1 MRKRGTVVTGDVQD
15 LGATAQRTRRNIV
28 KMGTILGSAVLGSA
42 VLASAKASASGPT
55 PTPPPR
61 SCFLKGTAIRTADG
75 DRKVEDLTIGDLLPT
90 MFGGTRAIQWL
101 GRYPIRK
108 SDRAKPW
115 VKDALPV
122 WIAPSAIGPGVPHA
136 AFYVTTTHA
145 LFIDGVLVPAGLLI
159 NGSTIKR
166 YEAREYDELEF
177 FHVKLESHDVI
188 YAEGAPVET
197 LLNVDESAVNFAEYF
212 RMYGAPKT
220 EEIPCVPRSYIG
232 GRGELKSRFRSAI
245 SPWFDRRDKFVVIRD
260 RFEEQGTA
268 TSRNPELVS

>member
-1 MRKRGTVVTGDVQD
+1 MTGDVQD
-15 LGATAQRTRRNIV
+15 FSATAQRTRRNVV
-28 KMGTILGSAVLGSA
+28 KMGTILGSV
-42 VLASAKASASGPT
+42 VLASAKASAGGPT
-55 PTPPPR
+55 TVPIPSR
-61 SCFLKGTAIRTADG
+61 NCFLKGTAIRTADGG

-101 GRYPIRK
+101 GRYPIWK

-122 WIAPSAIGPGVPHA
+122 WIARSAIAPGVPHA
-136 AFYVTTTHA
+136 AFCVTATHA

-166 YEAREYDELEF
+166 YEAGEYDELEF
-177 FHVKLESHDVI
+177 FNVKLESHDVI

-245 SPWFDRRDKFVVIRD
+245 SPWFDRRDKFDLIRD

-268 TSRNPELVS
+268 TSRNPELIS

>member
-1 MRKRGTVVTGDVQD
+1 MTGDVQD
-15 LGATAQRTRRNIV
+15 FSATAQRTRRNIV

-42 VLASAKASASGPT
+42 VLASAKASASGPST
-55 PTPPPR
+55 VPIR
-61 SCFLKGTAIRTADG
+61 CFLKGTAIRTADG

-122 WIAPSAIGPGVPHA
+122 WIAPSAIAPGVPHA
-136 AFYVTTTHA
+136 AFCVTATHA

-232 GRGELKSRFRSAI
+232 GRGELKSRFRSGSRPGLIGEI
-245 SPWFDRRDKFVVIRD
+245 SL
-260 RFEEQGTA
+260 T
-268 TSRNPELVS
+268 